1 MVHRVVRRYMY
12 SSKFVSL
19 QLAKRN
25 VRFQDGRLQAL
36 TTELGAPRP
45 PRERLGLVPVPR
57 LAASRITC
65 EHR

>member
-25 VRFQDGRLQAL
+25 VRFQDGRRQAL
-36 TTELGAPRP
+36 TTELGAKQPRSAY
-45 PRERLGLVPVPR
+45 RSATVKTTVTRY
-57 LAASRITC
+57 
-65 EHR
+65 